1 MIPVLNTDSKTR
13 RVVEL
18 LTKLATPHEPF
29 QPTWEHDRW
38 IAKQEDVF
46 FELYRK
52 HQDNARVVA
61 LLRQVDGGSR
71 LDCRY
76 SDPVRRAL
84 RIAPRYL
91 ELVLRD
97 IKEANTCPTMPPTGD
112 PVFDAWSEN
121 RQVTHGAWGTESK
134 RQTVREQN
142 KNLEYEVAFDGYV
155 RERPKK

>member
-1 MIPVLNTDSKTR
+1 MIPALNTDTRTR

-18 LTKLATPHEPF
+18 LTALATHAPLF
-29 QPTWEHDRW
+29 MQPREYDRW

-142 KNLEYEVAFDGYV
+142 KNLEYEVAFGGYI
-155 RERPKK
+155 RERPKR